1 VSGYTTEG
9 LSCLSVE
16 SVGQIILTSSG
27 ANWLS
32 ADRIQ
37 LVALMVCESFV
48 MAATKVNTAWLMLA
62 SATVNRLFFLS

>member
-16 SVGQIILTSSG
+16 SVGQINLTSSG

-37 LVALMVCESFV
+37 LVAFMILCEGYVYAF
-48 MAATKVNTAWLMLA
+48 MQELMLA
-62 SATVNRLFFLS
+62 TATDNGIFFLS